1 MKELQRT
8 KVGEFEIED
17 SITLEQIQENPNII
31 QEKIISVEK
40 IFEKLPNIELENSK
54 IKHFLNGV
62 KITNKNA
69 DGVYRIYNNGKF
81 IGTGIIKEN
90 LLKRDIIL

>member
-8 KVGEFEIED
+8 KVGEFKIED
-17 SITLEQIQENPNII
+17 SITLKQIQENPNII

-54 IKHFLNGV
+54 IKHFF
-62 KITNKNA
+62 KWS
-69 DGVYRIYNNGKF
+69 
-81 IGTGIIKEN
+81 
-90 LLKRDIIL
+90 

>member
-8 KVGEFEIED
+8 KVGEFKIED

-54 IKHFLNGV
+54 LTHFLNGV
-62 KITNKNA
+62 RITSKNP
-69 DGVYRIYNNGKF
+69 DGVYKIYNNNKF
-81 IGTGIIKEN
+81 IGTGTIKEN

>member
-8 KVGEFEIED
+8 KVGEFKIED
-17 SITLEQIQENPNII
+17 SITLKQIQENPNII

-54 IKHFLNGV
+54 IKHFLNL
-62 KITNKNA
+62 N
-69 DGVYRIYNNGKF
+69 F
-81 IGTGIIKEN
+81 F
-90 LLKRDIIL
+90 

>member
-8 KVGEFEIED
+8 KVGEFKIED
-17 SITLEQIQENPNII
+17 SITLKQIQENPNII

-62 KITNKNA
+62 KITNKNE

>member
-8 KVGEFEIED
+8 KVGEFKIED
-17 SITLEQIQENPNII
+17 SITLEQIQENPDII

-54 IKHFLNGV
+54 ITHFLNGV
-62 KITNKNA
+62 IITNKNA
-69 DGVYRIYNNGKF
+69 DEVYKIYNNGKF